1 MADPNKSTTFNL
13 QLPTSNTAGQMLAP
27 ALSTP
32 QKLNTGSATG
42 NPRNKCALKP
52 GHSLMDWIRLGNSGV
67 DLAGTHGR
75 VTPVSSEELAR
86 HNTRE
91 DAWMAIRGKVYN
103 VTRYMDFH
111 PGGVDELMRGVGR
124 DATKLFD
131 EVHAWVNYQ
140 QLLIK
145 CYIGPLRTVVKMDS
159 IPEGKTSLP
168 IVPTANFGK
177 PLPVSNSSVPANIEV
192 VPRFDWIQKRS
203 DITIYIYTRQFCNPG
218 LFVRRKCAKVL
229 QLQVLIEHVQHMF
242 ELELHEEVLWPA
254 KSVRVGSETG
264 KIEVTLTKVE
274 AALWPS
280 YGAHTLSRGVMSE
293 AEDSQYEY
301 EVLKCSDFNHDSFEL
316 CLRGTPDVAMVL
328 PIGYH
333 VTIAALINGEL
344 IRRSYTPV
352 SGKFLH
358 QPLAADTDANST
370 NLNFLIK
377 SYNEGSLSKHL
388 RQRQVGQVLLL
399 SAPRGNFRLQRLVT
413 HRQIALIAA
422 GSGLTPMLNLIEHLL
437 KRNANRIDYLRLLY
451 FNKTPA
457 DIWCRSELEQLQTT
471 DERFQLV
478 NVLSEADADWTGLR
492 GRISNELLAPLMT
505 KNTPE
510 YASFVAICGPSGF
523 SRAAEDIL
531 KELKFNLENLHIFQG

>member
-1 MADPNKSTTFNL
+1 MSDINNKSSMSNL
-13 QLPTSNTAGQMLAP
+13 QLPATTTAAQMLAP
-27 ALSTP
+27 ANTAP
-32 QKLNTGSATG
+32 QKLNSGSATG

-67 DLAGTHGR
+67 DLAGTRGR
-75 VTPVSSEELAR
+75 ITPVNSDELAR

-140 QLLIK
+140 QLLVK
-145 CYIGPLRTVVKMDS
+145 CYIGPLRTLVKMSS
-159 IPEGKTSLP
+159 IPEGKTP
-168 IVPTANFGK
+168 VPTANFDIPSTNK
-177 PLPVSNSSVPANIEV
+177 PLNTNTEI
-192 VPRFDWIQKRS
+192 VPRFDWIQKRQ
-203 DITIYIYTRQFCNPG
+203 DLTIYIYTRQLCNPG
-218 LFVRRKCAKVL
+218 LLLRRKCAKLL
-229 QLQVLIEHVQHMF
+229 QLQVQIESAQHNFEF
-242 ELELHEEVLWPA
+242 ELHDEVDWPP

-264 KIEVTLTKVE
+264 KIEVTLTKTE
-274 AALWPS
+274 PALWPTF
-280 YGAHTLSRGVMSE
+280 GAHTVTKSLVGE
-293 AEDSQYEY
+293 TEDMQFEY
-301 EVLKCSDFNHDSFEL
+301 EVVKCTDFNHDSFVL
-316 CLRGTPDVAMVL
+316 CLRGIQDTLLVL
-328 PIGYH
+328 PMGYH
-333 VTIAALINGEL
+333 MSVAALINGDL

-352 SGKFLH
+352 LGKFLP
-358 QPLAADTDANST
+358 QPYADNESNST

-377 SYNEGSLSKHL
+377 SYADGILSTHL
-388 RQRQVGQVLLL
+388 RQKQNGQMLLL
-399 SAPRGNFRLQRLVT
+399 STPHGNFRLQRLQA

-437 KRNANRIDYLRLLY
+437 KRNTNRIDYLRLIY

-457 DIWCRSELEQLQTT
+457 DIWCRSELEQLQTS

-478 NVLSEADADWTGLR
+478 NVLSAADADWTGLR
-492 GRISNELLAPLMT
+492 GRICNELLAPLMT

-510 YASFVAICGPSGF
+510 YASFVAVCGPSAF
-523 SRAAEDIL
+523 SQAAEDIL
-531 KELKFNLENLHIFQG
+531 KMLNFNLENVHIFQG